1 MKNVRSQMGYQGG
14 VSKCVRIKIVNRE
27 LKQVEENIKISN
39 EPLTLQS
46 NLCVFVHLSEIRD
59 QTHDVARDALVAGQ
73 EAHSKTTTNKKQRKT
88 GQQQNTGSKQ
98 NNTQAETEY
107 QKQHKK
113 FKSSVIRTTWPN
125 CNVRLPD

>member
-1 MKNVRSQMGYQGG
+1 MGYQEG

-27 LKQVEENIKISN
+27 LKQVEENIKIWN

-73 EAHSKTTTNKKQRKT
+73 GHTVKQQLTKNNEKQDNNKIRALNKITPKL
-88 GQQQNTGSKQ
+88 KQ
-98 NNTQAETEY
+98 NIKNNI
-107 QKQHKK
+107 
-113 FKSSVIRTTWPN
+113 KSLNLV
-125 CNVRLPD
+125 